1 MSAPKYRLARRI
13 SAPPDAVLAAIR
25 DALAGTQR
33 RDLPPHLQKGVG
45 GLRGK
50 VRGQRFT
57 VGLKHTGEGGEAT
70 DLVGMVVPADDGG
83 SDVRAS
89 VLDSRNAPVEALM
102 LLGIAGILA
111 LTGNG
116 GAAWMLVGFA
126 ALVAIITTFRQATGL
141 IDHEEAAFLLEWLNA
156 VLDPLASPDP
166 GATLDDLDR
175 VSSAS

>member
-1 MSAPKYRLARRI
+1 MSDAKYRLARRI
-13 SAPPDAVLAAIR
+13 PAPPDAVLAAIR
-25 DALAGTQR
+25 DALSGTQR
-33 RDLPPHLQKGVG
+33 RHIPPPLQKGVG
-45 GLRGK
+45 GMRGK

-57 VGLKHTGEGGEAT
+57 VGLEHTGEGAEAT
-70 DLVGMVVPADDGG
+70 DLVGMVVPAYGGG

-89 VLDSRNAPVEALM
+89 VLDSRNAPVEALV
-102 LLGIAGILA
+102 LLGIAAVLA

-126 ALVAIITTFRQATGL
+126 ALVAIIATFRDATGL
-141 IDHEEAAFLLEWLNA
+141 TNHDESAFLLNWLNA

-166 GATLDDLDR
+166 GATLDGADR

>member
-1 MSAPKYRLARRI
+1 MSDPRYLLARRI
-13 SAPPDAVLAAIR
+13 SAPLGAVLADIR
-25 DALAGTQR
+25 DAVARTHR
-33 RDLPPHLQKGVG
+33 RELPPHLQKGVAG
-45 GLRGK
+45 MRGM

-57 VGLKHTGEGGEAT
+57 VGLEHTGEGVERT
-70 DLVGMVVPADDGG
+70 DLVGMVVPADGGG

-89 VLDSRNAPVEALM
+89 VLDSRNAPVEALV
-102 LLGIAGILA
+102 LLGIAGLLA

-141 IDHEEAAFLLEWLNA
+141 IDHEEAAFLLDWLNA

-166 GATLDDLDR
+166 GSARDDADR
-175 VSSAS
+175 VSSTS